1 MIILFMIVDLSFMII
16 GGVLGYIGYK
26 FRAYKPKYQ
35 CEKTTSGHTVQFLE
49 HLEMKR
55 YLRNKTLGILMLL
68 AGIMF
73 LGIGIL
79 AIISAYLG

>member
-1 MIILFMIVDLSFMII
+1 MKVLFMIIDVSII
-16 GGVLGYIGYK
+16 IAGGVLGYMGYK
-26 FRAYKPKYQ
+26 LRAYKPKYQ
-35 CEKTTSGHTVQFLE
+35 CEKTTSGRTVQFLE

-73 LGIGIL
+73 LIIGIL
-79 AIISAYLG
+79 AVISAYLG

>member
-1 MIILFMIVDLSFMII
+1 MKILFIIVDISFMII
-16 GGVLGYIGYK
+16 GGVFGYIGYK

-35 CEKTTSGHTVQFLE
+35 CEKTTSGRTVQFME

-55 YLRNKTLGILMLL
+55 YLRNKALGILMLL
-68 AGIMF
+68 AGILF

-79 AIISAYLG
+79 AIISACLN